1 MAEFA
6 LIEIGRNSGMSNG
19 PCIRLLTIS
28 VFLLWGAL
36 ASNACAQE
44 PELIVEIERREIYEG
59 ESVRYSVTV
68 NHVEN
73 PTAPV
78 LSGLEDFQVMNL
90 GGQSLNS
97 QQITII
103 NGRRTEI
110 IRRGMQYSY
119 RLTPKR
125 SGRFTIPAPT
135 GKVGNDEIIGQAV
148 TLRVVAPEVQ
158 DSVILTLGVDRKSVY
173 PMQSFE
179 VSLTIAVKELPA
191 GFTDKDPLSVQP
203 TPPTLLLPCLT
214 DDEVLDGI
222 GVAKSWRE
230 VLEPLVSRQGN
241 GVQINN
247 VGSQSVF
254 SLFDRQATG
263 FHPTPSRT
271 TRKNDNGQQ
280 IGYWV
285 YQFRRTMIPQQVG
298 DYQFG
303 PATLKGTFADG
314 FENGRLAGREIYA
327 VAKSLSVNVKDVPIK
342 GRPASYI
349 GAVGNFDVST
359 ALVPTAASVG
369 DPMTLTVTLTGQGTL
384 SDARPPDLSL
394 LSEITDSFRMY
405 EATEETTATSRRF
418 TYSLRPL
425 STSVSEFPSVP
436 ISFFD
441 VESEKYVTRMTDPIA
456 VSIRE
461 AETLSG
467 ADIVSSP
474 SETAASSIE
483 VVASEGGLFANDSS
497 LSSLRN
503 ESIRLDRWGSAWG
516 GMVVAWLTATLGI
529 NRVRRIREDP
539 ALQRRRSAATR
550 VNAALSEA
558 GALLNSGTR
567 SETCDSIRKA
577 VAGLIADYANISDAS
592 LTPRDAA
599 GQLAALGVD
608 GSLCDETVGLLNDC
622 DAARYGAAADDLTRL
637 HTEAVSIVARLSV
650 ELRKL
655 PAAKTS
661 QFDVVATALLLVGL
675 IFLGGCGEA
684 PDLEVSKKFQDA
696 EQTFASAANADDFA
710 RAARL
715 NEQIGSAGFVSSTVF
730 YNQGNAWMRAGET
743 GRAIAAYRQAQR
755 YRPRDPY
762 LEANLRNALAVSG
775 SSADVLPETGIA
787 GFVFFWQNW
796 ISYREKFVV
805 TTVLLAA
812 TLLLLLLAQLARR
825 WLVLRRCGIVAGLT
839 TIIFAVS
846 AAWDLHRFDGTL
858 HGVVLSKSTIAR
870 KGNAESYDTAFKDP
884 LGRGAEFVV
893 QEQRPGWI
901 RAQVGDA
908 GSGWLSERDVIVY

>member
-1 MAEFA
+1 M
-6 LIEIGRNSGMSNG
+6 
-19 PCIRLLTIS
+19 TIS

-36 ASNACAQE
+36 ASRACAQE

-78 LSGLEDFQVMNL
+78 LSGMDNFQVVNL
-90 GGQSLNS
+90 GEQSLNS

-110 IRRGMQYSY
+110 IRRGMQYNY
-119 RLTPKR
+119 HLTPNQ
-125 SGRFTIPAPT
+125 SGRFTISAPT
-135 GKVGNDEIIGQAV
+135 ARVGNDEITGQPV

-158 DSVILTLGVDRKSVY
+158 DSVILTLAVDRQSVY
-173 PMQSFE
+173 PMQPFE
-179 VSLTIAVKELPA
+179 LALTIAVKELP
-191 GFTDKDPLSVQP
+191 GEHKDRDPLSVQP

-214 DDEVLDGI
+214 DDEVFDGI

-263 FHPTPSRT
+263 FHPTPRQT
-271 TRKNDNGQQ
+271 TRKDNNGKD
-280 IGYWV
+280 IRYWE
-285 YQFRRTMIPQQVG
+285 YQFRRTMVPQKIG

-314 FENGRLAGREIYA
+314 FQNGRLAGREIYA
-327 VAKSLSVNVKDVPIK
+327 VANSLSVNVKDVPIN
-342 GRPASYI
+342 GRPESYI

-359 ALVPTAASVG
+359 ALAPTAASVG

-384 SDARPPDLSL
+384 ADARPPELAS

-441 VESEKYVTRMTDPIA
+441 VESEKYVTRMTEPIA
-456 VSIRE
+456 VSVRE
-461 AETLSG
+461 AEILSG
-467 ADIVSSP
+467 SDIVSSP
-474 SETAASSIE
+474 SDTAVPSDE
-483 VVASEGGLFANDSS
+483 VVASEDGLFANDSS
-497 LSSLRN
+497 LSSLRD
-503 ESIRLDRWGSAWG
+503 ESIRIDRWAGVWG
-516 GMVVAWLTATLGI
+516 GMIVAWLVATLGI

-539 ALQRRRSAATR
+539 ALQRRRSATTR
-550 VNAALSEA
+550 VNAALAEA
-558 GALLNSGTR
+558 DALLKSGSR
-567 SETCDSIRKA
+567 SETCDAIRKA
-577 VAGLIADYANISDAS
+577 VAGLIADYANVSDAG

-599 GQLAALGVD
+599 EQLANLGID
-608 GSLCDETVGLLNDC
+608 RSLRDETVSLLNDC
-622 DAARYGAAADDLTRL
+622 DAARYGAAADDLSRL
-637 HTEAVSIVARLSV
+637 HTQAVSIVTRLAA

-661 QFDVVATALLLVGL
+661 KFGAVATASLLVCA
-675 IFLGGCGEA
+675 IFLGGCGES
-684 PDLEVSKKFQDA
+684 PNLETSKKFQDA
-696 EQTFASAANADDFA
+696 EQTFASAANTDDFA

-715 NEQIGSAGFVSSTVF
+715 NEQIGSAGFVSSAVL
-730 YNQGNAWMRAGET
+730 YNQGNAWMRAGEP

-825 WLVLRRCGIVAGLT
+825 RLVLRRCGIVAGLAT
-839 TIIFAVS
+839 VIFVAS
-846 AAWDLHRFDGTL
+846 AAWDWQRFDGTL
-858 HGVVLSKSTIAR
+858 HGVVASESAIAR
-870 KGNAESYDTAFKDP
+870 KGNAESYDTAFKEP

-893 QEQRPGWI
+893 EEQRSGWI
-901 RAQVGDA
+901 RARVGDA
-908 GSGWLSERDVIVY
+908 GSGWLDERNVIVY

>member
-1 MAEFA
+1 
-6 LIEIGRNSGMSNG
+6 MSNG
-19 PCIRLLTIS
+19 PFIKILTIS

-36 ASNACAQE
+36 ASRACAQE

-78 LSGLEDFQVMNL
+78 LSGMDDFQVVNL

-97 QQITII
+97 QRITII
-103 NGRRTEI
+103 NGRRSEI
-110 IRRGMQYSY
+110 IRYGMQYNF

-125 SGRFTIPAPT
+125 SGNFTIPAPT
-135 GKVGNDEIIGQAV
+135 ARVGNDEITGQPV
-148 TLRVVAPEVQ
+148 TLKVDAPEVQ
-158 DSVILTLGVDRKSVY
+158 DSVILTLAVDRQSVY
-173 PMQSFE
+173 PMQPFE
-179 VSLTIAVKELPA
+179 LALTIAVKELP
-191 GFTDKDPLSVQP
+191 GEHNDRDPLSVQP

-214 DDEVLDGI
+214 DDEVFDGI

-254 SLFDRQATG
+254 SLFERQATG
-263 FHPTPSRT
+263 FHPTPRQT
-271 TRKNDNGQQ
+271 TRKDNNGKD
-280 IGYWV
+280 IRYWE
-285 YQFRRTMIPQQVG
+285 YQFRRTMIPQKVG
-298 DYQFG
+298 NYQFG

-327 VAKSLSVNVKDVPIK
+327 VAKSLSVNVKDVPMK
-342 GRPASYI
+342 GRPDSYI
-349 GAVGNFDVST
+349 GAVGNFEVGA
-359 ALVPTAASVG
+359 ALAPTAASVG

-384 SDARPPDLSL
+384 ADARPPELASI
-394 LSEITDSFRMY
+394 SEITDSFRMY

-441 VESEKYVTRMTDPIA
+441 VESEKYVTRMTEPIA

-474 SETAASSIE
+474 SDAAAPLDD
-483 VVASEGGLFANDSS
+483 VVASEDGLFANDSS
-497 LSSLRN
+497 LSSLRD
-503 ESIRLDRWGSAWG
+503 ESIQLSRWMSVWG
-516 GMVVAWLTATLGI
+516 GMIVAWLVATLGI
-529 NRVRRIREDP
+529 NRVRHIREDP
-539 ALQRRRSAATR
+539 ALQRRRSATTR
-550 VNAALSEA
+550 VKAALAEA
-558 GALLNSGTR
+558 TALLKSGSQ
-567 SETCDSIRKA
+567 SETCDAIRKA
-577 VAGLIADYANISDAS
+577 VAGLIADFANVSEAG

-599 GQLAALGVD
+599 EQLATLGID
-608 GSLCDETVGLLNDC
+608 GALCDETVSLLNDC
-622 DAARYGAAADDLTRL
+622 DAARYGAAAEDLSRL
-637 HTEAVSIVARLSV
+637 HAKAADIVEKLAVD
-650 ELRKL
+650 LRKL
-655 PAAKTS
+655 PGAKTS
-661 QFDVVATALLLVGL
+661 KFDVVKTTALLACS
-675 IFLGGCGEA
+675 IMLGGCGET
-684 PDLEVSKKFQDA
+684 PDLETSKKFQEA
-696 EQTFASAANADDFA
+696 EQTFANAADADDFS

-715 NEQIGSAGFVSSTVF
+715 NEQIGSEGFVSSAAL

-762 LEANLRNALAVSG
+762 LEANLRNALAATG
-775 SSADVLPETGIA
+775 SSADVLPETGVA

-805 TTVLLAA
+805 TTVLLAT
-812 TLLLLLLAQLARR
+812 TLLLSLIGQLMRR
-825 WLVLRRCGIVAGLT
+825 RLVLRRCAIAAGLT
-839 TIIFAVS
+839 TAIFAVS
-846 AAWDLHRFDGTL
+846 AVWDWQRFDGTL
-858 HGVVLSKSTIAR
+858 HGVVASESAIAR
-870 KGNAESYDTAFKDP
+870 KGNAESYDTAFKEP
-884 LGRGAEFVV
+884 LRRGAEFVV
-893 QEQRPGWI
+893 EEQRQGWI
-901 RAQVGDA
+901 RAHVGEA
-908 GSGWLSERDVIVY
+908 GSGWLSERDVIIY

>member
-19 PCIRLLTIS
+19 PFIRLLTIS
-28 VFLLWGAL
+28 AFLLWGAL
-36 ASNACAQE
+36 ASRACAQE

-78 LSGLEDFQVMNL
+78 LSGMNNFQVMNL

-110 IRRGMQYSY
+110 IRRGMQYNY
-119 RLTPKR
+119 RLTPRR

-135 GKVGNDEIIGQAV
+135 AKVGNDEITGQAV

-158 DSVILTLGVDRKSVY
+158 DSVILTLAVDRKSVY
-173 PMQSFE
+173 PMQPFE
-179 VSLTIAVKELPA
+179 LTLTIAVKELPE
-191 GFTDKDPLSVQP
+191 GYDDRDPLSVQP

-214 DDEVLDGI
+214 DDEVFDGI

-247 VGSQSVF
+247 VGAQSVF

-263 FHPTPSRT
+263 FHPTPRRT

-280 IGYWV
+280 IGYWE
-285 YQFRRTMIPQQVG
+285 YQFRRTMIPQKVG
-298 DYQFG
+298 NYQFG

-342 GRPASYI
+342 GRPESYI

-359 ALVPTAASVG
+359 ALAPTAASVG
-369 DPMTLTVTLTGQGTL
+369 EPMTLTVTLTGQGTL
-384 SDARPPDLSL
+384 ADARPPKLSS

-441 VESEKYVTRMTDPIA
+441 VESEEYVTQMTDPIA

-467 ADIVSSP
+467 ADIVSFP
-474 SETAASSIE
+474 SDTAAPSDE
-483 VVASEGGLFANDSS
+483 VVASEGGLFANDAS
-497 LSSLRN
+497 LSTLRD
-503 ESIRLDRWGSAWG
+503 ESIRLGRWGSAWG
-516 GMVVAWLTATLGI
+516 GMIVAWLVATLGI
-529 NRVRRIREDP
+529 KRVHNIREDP
-539 ALQRRRSAATR
+539 AMQRRRSATTR
-550 VNAALSEA
+550 VNAALA
-558 GALLNSGTR
+558 KADALLKSGSR
-567 SETCDSIRKA
+567 SETCDAIRKA
-577 VAGLIADYANISDAS
+577 VAGLIADYANVSDGG

-599 GQLAALGVD
+599 EQLQKLGID
-608 GSLCDETVGLLNDC
+608 GSLCDETVSLLNDC
-622 DAARYGAAADDLTRL
+622 DAARYGAVADDLSRL
-637 HTEAVSIVARLSV
+637 HAEAVGIVARLV
-650 ELRKL
+650 AELRKL
-655 PAAKTS
+655 PAAKTK
-661 QFDVVATALLLVGL
+661 FGAVATALLLVCA
-675 IFLGGCGEA
+675 IFLGGCGES
-684 PDLEVSKKFQDA
+684 PNLETSKKFQDA
-696 EQTFASAANADDFA
+696 EQTFASAANTDDFA

-715 NEQIGSAGFVSSTVF
+715 SEQIGSAGFVSSAVL

-762 LEANLRNALAVSG
+762 LEANLRNALTVSG

-812 TLLLLLLAQLARR
+812 TLLLLLLAQLTRR
-825 WLVLRRCGIVAGLT
+825 RLVLRRCGIVASLT
-839 TIIFAVS
+839 TVIFAAS
-846 AAWDLHRFDGTL
+846 AAWDWQRFDGTV
-858 HGVVLSKSTIAR
+858 HGVVASESAIAR

-893 QEQRPGWI
+893 EEQRPGWI
-901 RAQVGDA
+901 RARVGDA
-908 GSGWLSERDVIVY
+908 GSGWLNERNVIVY

>member
-1 MAEFA
+1 
-6 LIEIGRNSGMSNG
+6 MSNG
-19 PCIRLLTIS
+19 PFVRFLTIS
-28 VFLLWGAL
+28 AFLLWGAL
-36 ASNACAQE
+36 ASRACAQE

-78 LSGLEDFQVMNL
+78 LSGMDDFQVVNL
-90 GGQSLNS
+90 GEQSLNS

-110 IRRGMQYSY
+110 IRRGMQYNY

-135 GKVGNDEIIGQAV
+135 AKVGNAEITGQPV

-158 DSVILTLGVDRKSVY
+158 DSVILTLAVDRQSVY
-173 PMQSFE
+173 PMQRFE
-179 VSLTIAVKELPA
+179 LALTIAVKELP
-191 GFTDKDPLSVQP
+191 GEHNGRDPLSVQP

-214 DDEVLDGI
+214 DDEVFEGI

-230 VLEPLVSRQGN
+230 VLKPLVSRQGN

-247 VGSQSVF
+247 VGAQSVF

-263 FHPTPSRT
+263 FHPTPRQT
-271 TRKNDNGQQ
+271 TRKDNNGKD
-280 IGYWV
+280 IRYWE
-285 YQFRRTMIPQQVG
+285 YEFRRTMVPQKIG
-298 DYQFG
+298 NYQFG

-314 FENGRLAGREIYA
+314 FQNGRLAGREIYA

-342 GRPASYI
+342 GRPESYI
-349 GAVGNFDVST
+349 GAVGNFDVSM
-359 ALVPTAASVG
+359 ALAPTAASVG

-384 SDARPPDLSL
+384 ADARPPKLSS

-405 EATEETTATSRRF
+405 EATEETTASSRRF

-425 STSVSEFPSVP
+425 STSVSEFPSVSV
-436 ISFFD
+436 SFFD
-441 VESEKYVTRMTDPIA
+441 VESEKYVTRMTEPIA

-467 ADIVSSP
+467 SDIVSSP
-474 SETAASSIE
+474 ADTAAPSDE

-497 LSSLRN
+497 LSSVRD
-503 ESIRLDRWGSAWG
+503 ESIRLDRWGIAWG
-516 GMVVAWLTATLGI
+516 GMIVAWLVATLGI

-539 ALQRRRSAATR
+539 ALQRRRSATTR
-550 VNAALSEA
+550 VNTALSDA
-558 GALLNSGTR
+558 GALLNSGSR
-567 SETCDSIRKA
+567 SETCDAIRKA
-577 VAGLIADYANISDAS
+577 VAGLIADFANVSEAG

-599 GQLAALGVD
+599 EQLASLGID
-608 GSLCDETVGLLNDC
+608 GSLFDETVSLLNDC
-622 DAARYGAAADDLTRL
+622 DAARYGAAAEDLSRL
-637 HTEAVSIVARLSV
+637 HAKAVDIVDRLV
-650 ELRKL
+650 VDLRKL
-655 PAAKTS
+655 PGAKTS
-661 QFDVVATALLLVGL
+661 KFGVVATASLLACS
-675 IFLGGCGEA
+675 IMLGGCGKA
-684 PDLEVSKKFQDA
+684 PDLEISKKFQEA
-696 EQTFASAANADDFA
+696 EQAFANAANAVDFS

-715 NEQIGSAGFVSSTVF
+715 NEQIGSAGFVSSAAL

-762 LEANLRNALAVSG
+762 LEANLRNALVASG

-812 TLLLLLLAQLARR
+812 TLLLSLIGQLMRR
-825 WLVLRRCGIVAGLT
+825 PFVLRRCGIVAGLAAV
-839 TIIFAVS
+839 IFAVS
-846 AAWDLHRFDGTL
+846 AIWDWQRFDGTV
-858 HGVVLSKSTIAR
+858 HGVVAAESAIAR
-870 KGNAESYDTAFKDP
+870 KGNAESYDTAFKEP

-893 QEQRPGWI
+893 EERRQGWI
-901 RAQVGDA
+901 RARVGDA